1 MPVVLAFVLAL
12 ACFLGAGQSSATS
25 VAFDLRGLSS
35 EDYRRIDGLAL
46 ERKVALRLVQEGFAV
61 VASDREPDV
70 LVQAS
75 VVAGGLELRAGSGRS
90 ALRQTVAME
99 GPPAEWQLELAH
111 KVSEMART
119 LALEARIEPAQPDQ
133 SPPAA
138 PEPPSAPAKTPPS
151 PTERP
156 PKLAISDGT
165 TPDARWEVGVGA
177 GLVAREGGSD
187 PLIGLMATSSRGR
200 LRLYLEVLG
209 ARSEGTGI
217 EIWEGQAAVGLGFAL
232 IQGGVGV
239 EVGLAGGAVMQRFS
253 VPSRWASERTGTR
266 ASAALWAPLRA
277 RWAASRHLVLGVR
290 PALGLSS
297 APTHASEGEKLWSRG
312 SLRLEVVGGLAWV
325 F

>member
-1 MPVVLAFVLAL
+1 LRVALALVLAL
-12 ACFLGAGQSSATS
+12 ACFLGTGRSSATS

-61 VASDREPDV
+61 VASEREPDV
-70 LVQAS
+70 LVQAH
-75 VVAGGLELRAGSGRS
+75 VVAEGLELRADRGQSS
-90 ALRQTVAME
+90 LRQTIRMQ
-99 GPPAEWQLELAH
+99 GPAAEWQLELAH

-119 LALEARIEPAQPDQ
+119 LALEARVEPAPPDRALVATPE
-133 SPPAA
+133 SRSAA
-138 PEPPSAPAKTPPS
+138 EKTPPL

-156 PKLAISDGT
+156 PKRAVSDGV
-165 TPDARWEVGVGA
+165 PDASWEVGFGA
-177 GLVAREGGSD
+177 GVLVRQGGTD
-187 PLIGLMATSSRGR
+187 PQVGLMSTSSRGR

-217 EIWEGQAAVGLGFAL
+217 EIWEGQGSVGLGFAL
-232 IQGGVGV
+232 VAGAVGV
-239 EVGLAGGAVMQRFS
+239 ELGLAGGAVMQHFS
-253 VPSRWASERTGTR
+253 VASRWASERSGTR
-266 ASAALWAPLRA
+266 ASPAFWAPLRA
-277 RWAASRHLVLGVR
+277 RWAASKRLVLTLR
-290 PALGLSS
+290 PALGLAK